1 LNTLLFHAYINKVDI
16 QGLSLFIIDIHRLID
31 MA

>member
-1 LNTLLFHAYINKVDI
+1 LNTVLFHEYINKVYI

-31 MA
+31 IA